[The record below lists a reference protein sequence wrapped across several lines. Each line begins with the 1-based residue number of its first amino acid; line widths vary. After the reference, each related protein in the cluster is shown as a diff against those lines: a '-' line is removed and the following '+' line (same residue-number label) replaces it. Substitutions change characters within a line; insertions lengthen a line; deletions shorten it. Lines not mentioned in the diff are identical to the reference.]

1 MTVIS
6 VLLIDDDALDR
17 KLVKLALSDTGGQVK
32 FKINTAEKLSQADE
46 LMAQTSFDVVLLDL
60 GLPDSKG
67 IETVKKFR
75 ELNAEVPV
83 VVLTGLEDEEG
94 AIEAIKA
101 GADDYVA
108 KDKLLKDLIVRSIR
122 YTIERKKTELILR
135 QAKQQAEALHAET
148 ELVNKQLQV
157 SIERANLMT
166 REAMLSNQAKSEFL
180 ANMSHE
186 IRTPMNGII
195 GFTDILTDENLTEQ
209 QKEYVGIIK
218 TAADSLLVLINGIL
232 DFSKIEAGKLKT
244 EVIEFNLSPLLKDI
258 TYLMRPQA
266 DKKGLEFEVIRS
278 EGVPETMRSD
288 PVRLRQCLFNLLSN
302 ALKFTSQGHVF
313 LRVTAEQKDGRSF
326 IRCAV
331 EDTGIGIP
339 EDKQKSIFEAFSQVD
354 GSMTR
359 EYGGTGLGL
368 AITMELTLLLG
379 GQISL
384 ESEIGKGSVFSVTVP
399 VVLPSENAI
408 LDKSGKS
415 NKNTVPK
422 GPEPQSGA
430 VLVADDNKTSEVLVT
445 LLLEKLG
452 FEVTA
457 VSDGAEAVDEALTK
471 SFDLILMDMQMPSV
485 DGYEA
490 TKILRDKGVTS
501 PIIAVTAY
509 ALEGDR
515 DKCISAGCDDYVSK
529 PINKDRLYEI
539 VGKYVQGLDISAE
552 FVTGQALAKAGSA
565 IQ

>member
-1 MTVIS
+1 
-6 VLLIDDDALDR
+6 
-17 KLVKLALSDTGGQVK
+17 
-32 FKINTAEKLSQADE
+32 
-46 LMAQTSFDVVLLDL
+46 
-60 GLPDSKG
+60 
-67 IETVKKFR
+67 
-75 ELNAEVPV
+75 
-83 VVLTGLEDEEG
+83 
-94 AIEAIKA
+94 
-101 GADDYVA
+101 
-108 KDKLLKDLIVRSIR
+108 
-122 YTIERKKTELILR
+122 
-135 QAKQQAEALHAET
+135 
-148 ELVNKQLQV
+148 
-157 SIERANLMT
+157 
-166 REAMLSNQAKSEFL
+166 
-180 ANMSHE
+180 
-186 IRTPMNGII
+186 
-195 GFTDILTDENLTEQ
+195 
-209 QKEYVGIIK
+209 
-218 TAADSLLVLINGIL
+218 
-232 DFSKIEAGKLKT
+232 
-244 EVIEFNLSPLLKDI
+244 
-258 TYLMRPQA
+258 
-266 DKKGLEFEVIRS
+266 
-278 EGVPETMRSD
+278 MRSD

-422 GPEPQSGA
+422 GPVPQSGT

-501 PIIAVTAY
+501 PIVAVTAY

-515 DKCISAGCDDYVSK
+515 DKCISAGCDDYISK

-539 VGKYVQGLDISAE
+539 VGKHVQRLDISAE

>member
-108 KDKLLKDLIVRSIR
+108 KGKLLKDLIVRSIR

-195 GFTDILTDENLTEQ
+195 GFTDILADEDLTEQ

-218 TAADSLLVLINGIL
+218 IAADSLLALINDIL
-232 DFSKIEAGKLKT
+232 DFSKIEAGKLET
-244 EVIEFNLSPLLKDI
+244 EAIEFNLGSLLKDI

-302 ALKFTSQGHVF
+302 ALKFTTQGHVF

-354 GSMTR
+354 SSTTR

-368 AITMELTLLLG
+368 AITRELTLLLG

-422 GPEPQSGA
+422 GPEPKSGA
-430 VLVADDNKTSEVLVT
+430 VLVVDDNKTSEVLAT

-457 VSDGAEAVDEALTK
+457 VSDGAEAVDEALAK

-490 TKILRDKGVTS
+490 TKILRDKGVTI
-501 PIIAVTAY
+501 PIVAVTAY

-515 DKCISAGCDDYVSK
+515 DKCISTGCDDYISK